1 MPSSNL
7 LLRRRKAPSRKT
19 QGADAASYAM
29 NRTIRRT
36 MDALYWACA
45 AIAGVALVA
54 ITIVVPWGVFTR
66 YVLHSAAS
74 WPEPMAILL
83 SIVLT
88 FFGAAMGIRSGQ
100 HMRVTVLR
108 DLLPRGPQLAV
119 DLAAEALLAA
129 VALFMVVWGVRLVEA
144 TWFQVIAEF
153 PALSVGITYLPIPI
167 GGAVTLL
174 FVVERLMIG
183 RPPQEGD
190 WRAAAPD

>member
-1 MPSSNL
+1 
-7 LLRRRKAPSRKT
+7 
-19 QGADAASYAM
+19 M
-29 NRTIRRT
+29 NPEVGIRRV

-45 AIAGVALVA
+45 VIAGVALVA

-83 SIVLT
+83 SVVLT
-88 FFGAAMGIRSGQ
+88 FFGAAMGVRSGQ

-108 DLLPRGPQLAV
+108 DRLPCGPQLAV

-129 VALFMVVWGVRLVEA
+129 VALFMVVWGTRLVAA

-153 PALSVGITYLPIPI
+153 PTLSVGVTYLPIPI

-174 FVVERLMIG
+174 FIAERLLIG
-183 RPPQEGD
+183 RPPQEAD
-190 WRAAAPD
+190 WRTAAPD